1 MNSCVFRWGHCG
13 WRASGT
19 SGPAHL
25 RRAVSSYPV
34 SDRPYHGQGSEN
46 RLVRT
51 ASIPHNWYGN
61 REYLAGHAR
70 CFAAARPAAFGL
82 PVSAAYCDIGSGR
95 CGHRKGR
102 VHAGFPDALPKASE
116 VRAYPY
122 IHHAAVPM
130 VLAAALYFGNRAVGA
145 WGTRC
150 RPCSAP
156 YMPLCWSDRAAEHTA
171 KRCCRTRRTG
181 CSGTG
186 LYPH

>member
-1 MNSCVFRWGHCG
+1 MNSFVSRWEHCG

-34 SDRPYHGQGSEN
+34 SAYLYHGRGSES
-46 RLVRT
+46 RWGRT
-51 ASIPHNWYGN
+51 VSIPHSWCGS
-61 REYLAGHAR
+61 RECLAGHAR
-70 CFAAARPAAFGL
+70 CPAAARPAAFGL
-82 PVSAAYCDIGSGR
+82 PVSAAYCDIGFGR
-95 CGHRKGR
+95 CGRRKGR
-102 VHAGFPDALPKASE
+102 VHAGFHDALPKASE

-122 IHHAAVPM
+122 IPHAAVPM
-130 VLAAALYFGNRAVGA
+130 VLAAALYFGSWAVGA

-150 RPCSAP
+150 RPGSAP
-156 YMPLCWSDRAAEHTA
+156 YMPLCWSDRAAGHTA

-181 CSGTG
+181 CSGIG

>member
-1 MNSCVFRWGHCG
+1 MNSFVSHWEHFG
-13 WRASGT
+13 WRAIGT

-25 RRAVSSYPV
+25 RRAVSSCLV
-34 SDRPYHGQGSEN
+34 SDRPYHGRGSGN
-46 RLVRT
+46 RWVRT
-51 ASIPHNWYGN
+51 VSILHSWYGS
-61 REYLAGHAR
+61 RECLAGHAR
-70 CFAAARPAAFGL
+70 CLAAARPAAFGL
-82 PVSAAYCDIGSGR
+82 PASAAYCDIGSGR

-122 IHHAAVPM
+122 IPHAAVPM
-130 VLAAALYFGNRAVGA
+130 VLAAALYFGSWAVGA

-156 YMPLCWSDRAAEHTA
+156 YMPLCWSDRTAGHTV

-186 LYPH
+186 LYLH